1 MKKLYLKLIELF
13 EKPLKTSAVVGAK
26 YTILQLLGKG
36 SYGFTYLVKDEK
48 DDIKVLKQLR
58 KYKRVEESA
67 RNSFLFEAQVLSDL
81 TDKAFPTLLDQ
92 FEDKGKLF
100 IVMEYMHGKTYEE
113 LIFIEG
119 LKFSE
124 TEAFK
129 ELSKILQLVQKIHL
143 KGYVHRDLR
152 IPNILKAENNVF
164 IIDFGLAKRINEASE
179 VQEEAFKNEEKR
191 LFREVSF
198 KSDLYALGHFMLFLL
213 YSSYEPVSHQSRSWE
228 EELPIKEESKRLIR
242 KMLQLDEPYHHVNEL
257 INDLDNNLFK

>member
-13 EKPLKTSAVVGAK
+13 EKPLKTSAVVGGK

-36 SYGFTYLVKDEK
+36 SYGFTYLVKDERAV
-48 DDIKVLKQLR
+48 IKVLKQLR
-58 KYKRVEESA
+58 KYKRIEESG
-67 RNSFLFEAQVLSDL
+67 RNSFLLEAKALRDLSY
-81 TDKAFPTLLDQ
+81 TAFPTLLDQ

-119 LKFSE
+119 QKFTE
-124 TEAFK
+124 KEAFK
-129 ELSKILQLVQKIHL
+129 ELSEILQLVQKIHL

-164 IIDFGLAKRINEASE
+164 IIDFGLAKRINESSE
-179 VQEEAFKNEEKR
+179 VQEEVFKNEEKR
-191 LFREVSF
+191 LFREISY

-213 YSSYEPVSHQSRSWE
+213 YSSYEPDSHQLRSWE
-228 EELPIKEESKRLIR
+228 EELPITDGTKRVIR
-242 KMLQLDEPYHHVNEL
+242 KMLQLDAPYHHVNEL